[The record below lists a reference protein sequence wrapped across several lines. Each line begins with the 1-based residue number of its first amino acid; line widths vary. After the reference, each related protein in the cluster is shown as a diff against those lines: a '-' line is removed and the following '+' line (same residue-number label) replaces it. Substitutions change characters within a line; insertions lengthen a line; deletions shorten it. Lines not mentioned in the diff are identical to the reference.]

1 MKVWKSPVFYFGVLL
16 VVAVFGL
23 LLAPFVIDWN
33 GYRADLESYGKKL
46 TGREVT
52 IEGPISAR
60 LFPWP
65 RLTAEKIAIAN
76 PPALGPEKFATAER
90 ITIRMTLGG
99 LLQGGLDVDSIE
111 VEQPSVSFER
121 LETGEGNW
129 QFTPSE
135 DLRRSDILSRVRL
148 DQISLTGGTLALRDR
163 RRGETV
169 MLRDVKA
176 DVSSPGIAGPWRLR
190 ARTTYNERP
199 IDIALNTGAHQQGEP
214 FRFGLTVASTDG
226 SGFTYA
232 FDGGILNG
240 ITEGEVRVAP
250 AAADSGKTDA
260 EGSVRPLGFTAKVK
274 GDFEAI
280 ALDDI
285 QISRIG
291 PDESGAI
298 ATGSATLRLGS
309 QIAATADL
317 KAAMLDV
324 DALAGAQS
332 RNILREAGGLAVLD
346 NLLGMLPADMSLAAK
361 LQVTALKTGGQT
373 LDNVGV
379 AIEAERGE
387 LRIGRL
393 AAGLP
398 GRSDVLFKGVFL
410 PGASG
415 GELSGELALDTS
427 DLREMTLWLWPETR
441 ESLGP
446 MWSGNRGRLRMQTE
460 ISLTE
465 ARLRLAN
472 TDFELDGERGKGA
485 LSVTS
490 AGGGAIDLALES
502 SRFDLDA
509 YAPQGIPAL
518 SVAARQGA
526 GSFLAVVLPEADAP
540 DLKLQVKA
548 KELALNAVT
557 ARDVTIDLQSGPS
570 GLDLRALDIGS
581 VGGARV
587 AASGLILDT
596 GKGADGSLG
605 ITVEAGDPSE
615 LIRLLGLAGGE
626 GLPPWAVG
634 LGETELRAS
643 LAVKPSGEGS
653 ELFFRAS
660 GNAGDLSVAGQGTVS
675 PSLAL
680 SGKLAVTAPNSGRIV
695 SLFGLS
701 PRGADTEP
709 GALSIDVDGTVAEGF
724 ATTAALQAHGARL
737 DYRGKV
743 QPAAEGYGLAGDITL
758 KAADA
763 AGLAVASGL
772 PVATP
777 ATGALSASARLA
789 WADGKWTLNDVTGA
803 LGGQVFKG
811 NASLTPGLA
820 VDGRIETGP
829 LRLRDVMAATFL
841 DWSGTGPGL
850 EAGFADA
857 MPFGLTG
864 ELWLAPAALQVNPQF
879 EIKGAEI
886 GISAAPGDV
895 RLSAFGKDS
904 DGRKVQVELT
914 SAAADG
920 SRNISGLV
928 TLPVDLG
935 TQLALAGGGAIAEG
949 EGSLDLRFDSSGRS
963 PAAALAAM
971 QGSGRYAI
979 DNLRLAGAS
988 PEAFAS
994 ALSEAKDSAGIT
1006 RAFDALRGGE
1016 GLAFG
1021 NVSGAITISDGQ
1033 LNLAPLSRSSDSA
1046 DAQLKT
1052 VAELAA
1058 GQIDIE
1064 LGLRFKMRS
1073 GLPPMSIAYA
1083 GAPMQLA
1090 RSEDNT
1096 ELATALG
1103 VTIMQQGI
1111 DELERLQQEQAR
1123 LAQLEEQQRIEDEAR
1138 LQAYYAQRDEVLLRR
1153 RELKVHGEMQ
1163 VMEAD
1168 RLRRQIEA
1176 ERAANAEINKAEIRQ
1191 RQREIRVWRRMARL
1205 AETPVKPAEPAA
1217 VKPAPAEI
1225 ASEAEVKPAETAP
1238 VEANPVETQPAQPKP
1253 AKPAAAAQPKP
1264 KQKKPPPQPIGP
1276 VILAKPPGA
1285 PVVISPPPAAS
1296 PSQ

>member
-23 LLAPFVIDWN
+23 LLAPFVVDWN
-33 GYRADLESYGKKL
+33 GYRADLEAYGKKL

-65 RLTAEKIAIAN
+65 RLTADKIAIAN
-76 PPALGPEKFATAER
+76 PPVLGTEKFATAER

-99 LLQGGLDVDSIE
+99 LLQGGIDVESIE
-111 VEQPSVSFER
+111 VEQPTVTFER

-135 DLRRSDILSRVRL
+135 DLRRSEILSRVRL
-148 DQISLTGGTLALRDR
+148 DQISLTGGTLAFRDR

-169 MLRDVKA
+169 MLSEVKA

-190 ARTTYNERP
+190 AHTTYNDRP

-214 FRFGLTVASTDG
+214 FRFGLTVAASDG

-250 AAADSGKTDA
+250 AAADSGKSDA
-260 EGSVRPLGFTAKVK
+260 EGSLRPLAFTAKVK
-274 GDFEAI
+274 GDFESI
-280 ALDDI
+280 AFDEI
-285 QISRIG
+285 QVSRTE
-291 PDESGAI
+291 PDQSGAI

-309 QIAATADL
+309 EIAATADL

-332 RNILREAGGLAVLD
+332 RNILREAGGLAVLG
-346 NLLGMLPADMSLAAK
+346 NLLGMLPADMSLAAR
-361 LQVTALKTGGQT
+361 LDVTALKTGGQT

-379 AIEAERGE
+379 AIEVERGE

-415 GELSGELALDTS
+415 GELSGELALETS

-441 ESLGP
+441 ETLAP

-472 TDFELDGERGKGA
+472 TDFELDGERGRGA

-490 AGGGAIDLALES
+490 AGGGAVDLSLES
-502 SRFDLDA
+502 DRFDFDA

-526 GSFLAVVLPEADAP
+526 GSFLAFVLPEADAP

-548 KELALNAVT
+548 KALALNAVT

-615 LIRLLGLAGGE
+615 LIRLLGLAGSE

-643 LAVKPSGEGS
+643 LAVKPKGEGS

-675 PSLAL
+675 PGLAL

-701 PRGADTEP
+701 PRGGDTEP
-709 GALSIDVDGTVAEGF
+709 GALSIDVDGNVAEGF
-724 ATTAALQAHGARL
+724 TTTAALQAHGARL
-737 DYRGKV
+737 DYRGNV
-743 QPAAEGYGLAGDITL
+743 QPAAEGYGLAGDVTL

-763 AGLAVASGL
+763 AGLAAASGL
-772 PVATP
+772 PTATP
-777 ATGALSASARLA
+777 VAGAFSAAARLA
-789 WADGKWTLNDVTGA
+789 WADGKWTLSDVNGA
-803 LGGQVFKG
+803 FDGQRFKG
-811 NASLTPGLA
+811 SASLTPALGLEA
-820 VDGRIETGP
+820 RIETGP
-829 LRLRDVMAATFL
+829 LRLADVMAATFL
-841 DWSGTGPGL
+841 DWSGPSPTL
-850 EAGFADA
+850 EAGFAEA
-857 MPFGLTG
+857 MPFGFTG
-864 ELWLAPAALQVNPQF
+864 ELWLAPATLQVHPQF

-886 GISAAPGDV
+886 GIAAAPGDV
-895 RLSAFGKDS
+895 RLSAFGKDA

-920 SRNISGLV
+920 SRTVSGLL
-928 TLPVDLG
+928 TLPIDLG
-935 TQLALAGGGAIAEG
+935 KQLALAGGGVIAEG
-949 EGSLDLRFDSSGRS
+949 EGSLDLRFESAGRS
-963 PAAALAAM
+963 PAAALAAT
-971 QGSGRYAI
+971 QGSGRYVI
-979 DNLRLAGAS
+979 DDLRLPGIS

-994 ALSEAKDSAGIT
+994 ALAEAKDASGVT
-1006 RAFDALRGGE
+1006 GAFDALRAGE
-1016 GLAFG
+1016 ALDFG

-1033 LNLAPLSRSSDSA
+1033 VNLAPLSRGSESA
-1046 DAQLKT
+1046 DVQLKT

-1058 GQIDIE
+1058 GQIDID
-1064 LGLRFKMRS
+1064 LGLRFKMRPD
-1073 GLPPMSIAYA
+1073 LPVMSIAYA
-1083 GAPMQLA
+1083 GAPTELA

-1123 LAQLEEQQRIEDEAR
+1123 LAELEEQQRIEDEAR
-1138 LQAYYAQRDEVLLRR
+1138 LQAYYAQRDELLLRR

-1163 VMEAD
+1163 VREAD

-1191 RQREIRVWRRMARL
+1191 RQREIRVWRRLARL
-1205 AETPVKPAEPAA
+1205 AETPVKPAEP
-1217 VKPAPAEI
+1217 VQEEI

-1238 VEANPVETQPAQPKP
+1238 VEAAPKPKP
-1253 AKPAAAAQPKP
+1253 AKPAAAAQPRP
-1264 KQKKPPPQPIGP
+1264 KQKKPQPQTIQP